1 VDGSEVFLEK
11 RVDQPN
17 VFQYSKMRLGDGV
30 PHKTAPKKAD
40 NSYRDNMVLVGVGN

>member
-1 VDGSEVFLEK
+1 VGGSKVFLEK

-30 PHKTAPKKAD
+30 PHKTAPKK
-40 NSYRDNMVLVGVGN
+40 RLITPTETIWFWWE